1 MKNRSIIL
9 LNLKLLHTPV
19 ETLAS
24 LTDRSFLGNF
34 SSDSLAMHERQMDR
48 VFLCAYGCCL
58 SACLLQCLKET
69 MSFCLSFSLSWSKE
83 KPALG
88 TGFFGVMLQAK
99 CSLILFPALP
109 PVCSASN
116 PTLMS
121 GSTWLCERTR
131 IDVNQFQI
139 AARPPLAR
147 STLSPARRDA
157 RSALSSLI
165 GGFSFR

>member
-1 MKNRSIIL
+1 MKNRGIIL

-34 SSDSLAMHERQMDR
+34 SSDSIAMHERQMDR
-48 VFLCAYGCCL
+48 VFLCAYDCCL

-99 CSLILFPALP
+99 CSLILYVPSFTSRLLF
-109 PVCSASN
+109 CSASN

-147 STLSPARRDA
+147 RDA